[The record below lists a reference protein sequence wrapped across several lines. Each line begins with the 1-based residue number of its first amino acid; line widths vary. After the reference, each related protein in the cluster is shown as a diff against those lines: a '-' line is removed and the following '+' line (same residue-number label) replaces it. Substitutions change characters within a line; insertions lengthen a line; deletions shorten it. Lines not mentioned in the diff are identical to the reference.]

1 MKKQKKIGRGIKIVN
16 ELFANALKES
26 REKNNVATLKKNKTL
41 QIKISSNGK
50 FEAKY
55 I

>member
-1 MKKQKKIGRGIKIVN
+1 MKKQKKIGKSIKIVN

-26 REKNNVATLKKNKTL
+26 RKKNNVVTLEKNKTL
-41 QIKISSNGK
+41 QIKIDSNGK
-50 FEAKY
+50 FESKY